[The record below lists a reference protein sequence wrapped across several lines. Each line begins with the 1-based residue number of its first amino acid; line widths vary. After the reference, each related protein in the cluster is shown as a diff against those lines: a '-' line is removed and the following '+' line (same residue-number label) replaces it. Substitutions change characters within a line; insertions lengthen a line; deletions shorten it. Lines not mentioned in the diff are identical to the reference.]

1 MPVERWPGQQAFLN
15 AIDPEADTAFVPGN
29 SAEIL
34 VNGGR
39 FFPAMLEA
47 IRSARRSVTLETYIW
62 CPGQISDDFVAA
74 LVARAQ
80 AGVKV
85 HVLADGMG
93 TLKFKREDRERL
105 RTAGAEYYNYHRKYW
120 WHVKANI
127 NHRTHRKILV
137 VDGTIGFT
145 GGMCIDDRW
154 RGDAESTSCWR
165 DTQVRMV
172 GPVVAQL
179 QAAFAVNWEKTTR
192 EQLRGEAYFPPIE
205 PAGSTVAKCSLS
217 GPGEGPERVEQDYL
231 KAISAARESIDIGN
245 AYFIPD
251 DRVRSALV
259 AACGRGV
266 RIRIVV
272 PAVNDSRFGR
282 AASRSRWGPL
292 LAAGV
297 EFYLYRAAMYHAKT
311 MAVDDMWVTIGSANF
326 DHRSFRLNDEVL
338 ANFIDAGIGAAHREM
353 FEHDLEGSSPL
364 TREEFE
370 RRPWY
375 IKCADYFAGLFRW
388 FL

>member
-1 MPVERWPGQQAFLN
+1 MN
-15 AIDPEADTAFVPGN
+15 AIDPEADTAFVAGN

-34 VNGGR
+34 VNGAR

-47 IRSARRSVTLETYIW
+47 IRGARRSVTLETYIW
-62 CPGQISDDFVAA
+62 CPGKISDDFIAA
-74 LVARAQ
+74 LMERAQ

-93 TLKFKREDRERL
+93 TLKFKREDRDRL
-105 RTAGAEYYNYHRKYW
+105 RASGVEYYHYHRKYW

-137 VDGTIGFT
+137 VDGPVGFT

-154 RGDAESTSCWR
+154 LGDAESTERWR
-165 DTQVRMV
+165 DTQVRIV

-179 QAAFAVNWEKTTR
+179 QAAFAVNWVKTT
-192 EQLRGEAYFPPIE
+192 EEPLLGENYFPPIQ
-205 PAGSTVAKCSLS
+205 PAGPTVAKCSIS
-217 GPGEGPERVEQDYL
+217 GPGEGPERVERDYL
-231 KAISAARESIDIGN
+231 KAISAARRSIDIGN

-251 DRVRSALV
+251 DRARAALV
-259 AACGRGV
+259 DAGKRGV

-292 LAAGV
+292 LAAGAR
-297 EFYLYRAAMYHAKT
+297 FYLYDAAMYHAKT
-311 MAVDDMWVTIGSANF
+311 MAVDDIWVTIGSANF

-338 ANFIDAGIGAAHREM
+338 ANFIDAGLAAEHRAM
-353 FEHDLEGSSPL
+353 FEHDLKGSREL
-364 TREEFE
+364 TWDEF
-370 RRPWY
+370 RGRPWY
-375 IKCADYFAGLFRW
+375 IKFADYFAGLFRW